1 MKSLSSCALPF
12 QCAHGRPSIVPVVN
26 LTHLAK
32 GRKKERKPN
41 LHKLREAIE
50 EEMLGEEIMD

>member
-1 MKSLSSCALPF
+1 MIWSVIYLIAIFHNMGKTPFIFIILPL
-12 QCAHGRPSIVPVVN
+12 Q
-26 LTHLAK
+26 
-32 GRKKERKPN
+32 ERKPN

>member
-1 MKSLSSCALPF
+1 MIWSVIYLIAIFHNMGKTFISIILPL
-12 QCAHGRPSIVPVVN
+12 Q
-26 LTHLAK
+26 
-32 GRKKERKPN
+32 ERKPN